1 MIKPE
6 LFDVVEL
13 LIDLPDLEIKAG
25 ELGTIVEEHN
35 GRAYEV
41 EFTNDKG
48 ETLAFLALTPK
59 KFIVVWKS
67 ETHSWVSLADR
78 INAMLQIIPED
89 GQEKVLNFTRSLYQ
103 TSA

>member
-35 GRAYEV
+35 DRAYEV
-41 EFTNDKG
+41 EFANDEG
-48 ETLAFLALTPK
+48 ETLALLTLTSE
-59 KFIVVWKS
+59 KFVVVWKS

-78 INAMLQIIPED
+78 VSAMLEVLPEER
-89 GQEKVLNFTRSLYQ
+89 QKQVLNFTRSLYQ
-103 TSA
+103 SPV

>member
-6 LFDVVEL
+6 LYDVIEL
-13 LIDLPDLEIKAG
+13 LTDLPQVDIKAG
-25 ELGTIVEEHN
+25 QLGTIVEKHN
-35 GRAYEV
+35 ENAYEV
-41 EFTNDKG
+41 EFSNSMG
-48 ETLAFLALTPK
+48 ETLAFLAVKTDQ
-59 KFIVVWKS
+59 FIVVWKS